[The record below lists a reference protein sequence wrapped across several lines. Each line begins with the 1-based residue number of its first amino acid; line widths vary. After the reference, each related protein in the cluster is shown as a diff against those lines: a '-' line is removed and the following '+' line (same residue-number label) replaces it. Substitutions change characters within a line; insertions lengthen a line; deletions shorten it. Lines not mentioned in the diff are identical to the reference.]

1 MGKNNGKGG
10 KGHKKKKNKNVDDL
24 VRSLIFKEDGQTY
37 GQINKVL
44 GNGRFDV
51 ECYDKPDKI
60 INRVCNIRGK
70 MRRREW
76 VSSGD
81 VVLVS
86 LRDFQ
91 DEKADIIMKYYPDE
105 VRKLKEYKELAP
117 NVKTSSFTGSFT
129 DNDIDDN
136 SIVFGFGSDSDSDE
150 ENGNNQTP
158 AKSNIIKYLQKEPT
172 EVEMDI
178 DIDSI

>member
-10 KGHKKKKNKNVDDL
+10 KGHKKRKNKNVDDQ

-37 GQINKVL
+37 GQIIKVL

-105 VRKLKEYKELAP
+105 VRKLKEYKELSP
-117 NVKTSSFTGSFT
+117 NIKTSSFTGSFN

-136 SIVFGFGSDSDSDE
+136 SIVFGFGSDSDDDDFE
-150 ENGNNQTP
+150 DTQTTP
-158 AKSNIIKYLQKEPT
+158 KSNIIEYLQNKDSGD
-172 EVEMDI
+172 VETDLDI
-178 DIDSI
+178 DNI

>member
-10 KGHKKKKNKNVDDL
+10 KGHKKRKNKNIDDQ

-37 GQINKVL
+37 GQIIKVL

-51 ECYDKPDKI
+51 ECYDKQDKI

-76 VSSGD
+76 VASGD

-91 DEKADIIMKYYPDE
+91 DDKADIIMKYYPDE

-117 NVKTSSFTGSFT
+117 NIKTSSFTGSFN

-136 SIVFGFGSDSDSDE
+136 SIVFGFGSDSDDDDFE
-150 ENGNNQTP
+150 DTQTTP
-158 AKSNIIKYLQKEPT
+158 KSNIIEYLQNKDSGD
-172 EVEMDI
+172 VETDLDI
-178 DIDSI
+178 DNI